1 MVSALIIEY
10 VERIV
15 KPPQVIYEEKIAKIQ
30 EVVMFEVVRQVPK
43 TIVQF
48 VNKQSGGG
56 GLCWHGVP
64 CTQVT
69 PPEDLQGKPQ
79 GRELDGIY
87 HHLLVPGPPGRNHK
101 NDYACV
107 WGQIG

>member
-69 PPEDLQGKPQ
+69 PRRTSEVNPNGANLTEFYTI
-79 GRELDGIY
+79 RY
-87 HHLLVPGPPGRNHK
+87 
-101 NDYACV
+101 
-107 WGQIG
+107 